1 MKGFSVVKTH
11 TVSVL
16 ARPSEVWA
24 FSSISE
30 EKNKIKFVL
39 IWHCYIIEE
48 KNFMVIVQQIV
59 VIPHGKN

>member
-48 KNFMVIVQQIV
+48 KKLYGNCATDSC
-59 VIPHGKN
+59 HSAW

>member
-1 MKGFSVVKTH
+1 MKGFSVVRTH

-30 EKNKIKFVL
+30 GKKKSKLKLVL
-39 IWHCYIIEE
+39 I
-48 KNFMVIVQQIV
+48 
-59 VIPHGKN
+59 

>member
-1 MKGFSVVKTH
+1 MKGFSVVKTR

-30 EKNKIKFVL
+30 EKKTKLSLFLFGTVT
-39 IWHCYIIEE
+39 
-48 KNFMVIVQQIV
+48 
-59 VIPHGKN
+59 